1 MLLLTSNLLGSLDV
15 VSNIFSTTRI
25 VYDFPRPTSPP
36 PESAS
41 LTARQS
47 EPVHNRTHPGY
58 RSVRWAKVE
67 GSLRLD
73 LPIGAFRAPNK
84 PATTR
89 QDTANPAV
97 VRTRAQDSAAGSRQ
111 VPWIRG
117 LCKR

>member
-1 MLLLTSNLLGSLDV
+1 
-15 VSNIFSTTRI
+15 
-25 VYDFPRPTSPP
+25 
-36 PESAS
+36 
-41 LTARQS
+41 
-47 EPVHNRTHPGY
+47 
-58 RSVRWAKVE
+58 VE